1 MRVGGAVVLAPEKRA
16 LRRCSNQSFAQLTDI
31 FHIRNVSL
39 RKVPF
44 VAKSFDQQFARFLR
58 RQRGDLTYSQFARKL
73 GIVPSTLFRLEHA
86 SQSATLR
93 KMEEIL
99 KRLKLG
105 LNDVFR

>member
-1 MRVGGAVVLAPEKRA
+1 MGLHNCPNVSTAHSARK
-16 LRRCSNQSFAQLTDI
+16 QI
-31 FHIRNVSL
+31 FPIRNGSL
-39 RKVPF
+39 RKVHL
-44 VAKSFDQQFARFLR
+44 VAKSFDQQLARLLR
-58 RQRGDLTYSQFARKL
+58 QQRGDLTYSQFARKL